1 MELAKFRWSRLAA
14 AFGIGLGV
22 EVLALCVL
30 SFLPPQWAAVIGDL
44 PLEPASYVVDLLAK
58 AEHPGFED
66 QAGYFLL
73 TVLLQWLVYSA
84 AVYLLLAIS
93 GKKRGDA
100 AAFKEISRI
109 PGP

>member
-1 MELAKFRWSRLAA
+1 M
-14 AFGIGLGV
+14 
-22 EVLALCVL
+22 L
-30 SFLPPQWAAVIGDL
+30 SICWPRPNTRV
-44 PLEPASYVVDLLAK
+44 
-58 AEHPGFED
+58 FED